1 MRSSP
6 GHVVVTIVRLV
17 VVALRPRKSSDIFTH
32 FIIFAALSHTKRNKL
47 EKMIDNQE
55 NVKKTENVELRS
67 MLIDNELNFSVLSAF
82 VLMVESSFSS
92 LFFLIRELK
101 TEKRNKAS
109 GSSGAH
115 IVKLEREKRTRSGP
129 ACISQT
135 IIIVA
140 IESWCALSST
150 NEKWER
156 KKKKHIFSL
165 IVTLSTDDDR
175 PKSTATPPLSFSFF
189 LFCVFFHELR
199 LRLKINCEIAWSLN
213 RETPRRR
220 RH

>member
-156 KKKKHIFSL
+156 KKKNTFSH
-165 IVTLSTDDDR
+165 LSWPYQPMTTDQSR
-175 PKSTATPPLSFSFF
+175 PQRRRSLSLSFFS
-189 LFCVFFHELR
+189 VFFYELR